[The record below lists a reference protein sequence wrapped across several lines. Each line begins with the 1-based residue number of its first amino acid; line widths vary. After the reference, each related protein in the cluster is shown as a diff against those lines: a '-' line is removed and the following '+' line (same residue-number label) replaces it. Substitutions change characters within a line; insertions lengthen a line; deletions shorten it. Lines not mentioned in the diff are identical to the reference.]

1 MSSKIVGSKCGSPC
15 FCLHTIPRT
24 RQSREPRG
32 VSNFSTGDRVLKKAT
47 LQLLTVNEAISPFS
61 SFLHIPL
68 VDGEWTCGEQD
79 ENRETHM
86 CISLLDQVADDFE
99 LDWVGG
105 DR

>member
-1 MSSKIVGSKCGSPC
+1 MRLSP
-15 FCLHTIPRT
+15 
-24 RQSREPRG
+24 
-32 VSNFSTGDRVLKKAT
+32 
-47 LQLLTVNEAISPFS
+47 QLAV
-61 SFLHIPL
+61 FLHIPL
-68 VDGEWTCGEQD
+68 VDGEWICGKQD